1 MYSAVV
7 EIDRALLEQRFRDM
21 SDEELLANMRDEFEN
36 PRRLRRQRTGDRRG
50 LRRREEQLG
59 QSRQHHV
66 AHRARGQGVATLLD
80 EIRGART

>member
-7 EIDRALLEQRFRDM
+7 EIDRALLEQRFR
-21 SDEELLANMRDEFEN
+21 
-36 PRRLRRQRTGDRRG
+36 TCRRG
-50 LRRREEQLG
+50 TAREMRTSLKIRAATPANWRSTRTTTSEEQLG

>member
-36 PRRLRRQRTGDRRG
+36 PRRLRTGDRRG